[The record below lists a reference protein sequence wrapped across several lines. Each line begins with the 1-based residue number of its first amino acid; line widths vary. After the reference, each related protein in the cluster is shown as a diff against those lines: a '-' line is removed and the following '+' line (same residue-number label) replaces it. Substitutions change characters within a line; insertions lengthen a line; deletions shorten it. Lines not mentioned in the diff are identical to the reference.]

1 MGFFAYYQISLDY
14 EDDTTEESEPRGSGE
29 LISESFHSPWGL
41 IFSIARETGWTS
53 NYILWHVTWANLQLM
68 IADAPRLKKKTNKK
82 MVEDDELFQI
92 LNQLK

>member
-1 MGFFAYYQISLDY
+1 
-14 EDDTTEESEPRGSGE
+14 
-29 LISESFHSPWGL
+29 
-41 IFSIARETGWTS
+41 
-53 NYILWHVTWANLQLM
+53 M